1 MRFFLWTERVPYTR
15 FYDKWNLWFHLVQI
29 ESSRV
34 EEAIPPPV
42 TNGYPLSGGNSNR
55 KKTKEFSSTR

>member
-1 MRFFLWTERVPYTR
+1 
-15 FYDKWNLWFHLVQI
+15 VQI

-42 TNGYPLSGGNSNR
+42 TNGYPLSRGNSNSE
-55 KKTKEFSSTR
+55 KKQRVSAPLDKPLL